1 MSPVAAPHVEVDP
14 RPAAL
19 LGGAGAFARQRAG
32 APGGA
37 ALETR
42 VQRESRGKGPA
53 RERMR
58 GGHARRSRA
67 AGGTGGEGP
76 RVQRREE
83 EGPMTRGVVG
93 SGGGGTAV
101 RTDRAHRVAAFSLE
115 RSPTALAC
123 STRWPRKVRRH
134 ERKDSQQRPHVT
146 AAQEP
151 LKESRCPDLEQFEQR
166 NKYRGIGL

>member
-1 MSPVAAPHVEVDP
+1 M
-14 RPAAL
+14 
-19 LGGAGAFARQRAG
+19 
-32 APGGA
+32 
-37 ALETR
+37 ETR

-93 SGGGGTAV
+93 SGGGTAV
-101 RTDRAHRVAAFSLE
+101 RTDRAHRVAVL
-115 RSPTALAC
+115 LAG
-123 STRWPRKVRRH
+123 TQP
-134 ERKDSQQRPHVT
+134 DRPGLQHAVV
-146 AAQEP
+146 QE
-151 LKESRCPDLEQFEQR
+151 
-166 NKYRGIGL
+166 G